1 MSNNFHPVVFG
12 ISKEESTQ
20 PAITPNAQQ
29 AGSKSYIHGVRWL
42 ESKHAPVCGKM
53 GGPDQPYIEASSEI
67 AKEIKSLCDMCLPD
81 LKHLVVSGLSLDTTD
96 LSVLRQ
102 KIPFDMEQP
111 LAITCEFDSWTP
123 VEERTPFELKVDL
136 ATIRLWW
143 VILYQFKGRMPR
155 WLIELN
161 THLSIQS
168 SIAGTDQKSHVLEPS
183 QLQEIQQSFR
193 ETLDTIEPNDDYPI
207 SYFLYHIVHTALQNT
222 YEPPQKHSPAL
233 QDQLPSKPLRALFIN
248 KALMRRIMFASDHDS
263 PAGVVSTELRDFLKS
278 NMFQM
283 YQSNGIW
290 LRDDSWPHSVALRSV
305 LCNGIETSDLW
316 TSD

>member
-1 MSNNFHPVVFG
+1 MSNNFHPVLFG
-12 ISKEESTQ
+12 TQPEESQKT
-20 PAITPNAQQ
+20 ATPNTQQ
-29 AGSKSYIHGVRWL
+29 AASKAYIHGVRWL

-53 GGPDQPYIEASSEI
+53 GGPDQPYIEVSSEI
-67 AKEIKSLCDMCLPD
+67 AKDIKSLCDMCLPD

-96 LSVLRQ
+96 MSVLRQ
-102 KIPFDMEQP
+102 KIPFDLEQP
-111 LAITCEFDSWTP
+111 LAITCEFDSWSP

-143 VILYQFKGRMPR
+143 VILYQFKGDMPR

-168 SIAGTDQKSHVLEPS
+168 SIVGADQKSHVLEPS

-193 ETLDTIEPNDDYPI
+193 ETLGMIELNDDYPI

-222 YEPPQKHSPAL
+222 FEPPQKHSPAL
-233 QDQLPSKPLRALFIN
+233 QDQLPAKPLRALFIN
-248 KALMRRIMFASDHDS
+248 AAMMRQIMSALDHGFLD
-263 PAGVVSTELRDFLKS
+263 GIVSTALRDFLQS

-283 YQSNGIW
+283 CQSFGIW
-290 LRDDSWPHSVALRSV
+290 LRDDSWPHSIALRSV
-305 LCNGIETSDLW
+305 LCNGLETSDLW